1 MLSGMLRISKRLTD
15 CLKKDASDFKKRP
28 IRDYLEY

>member
-15 CLKKDASDFKKRP
+15 CLKKYTSDFQKRP
-28 IRDYLEY
+28 IREDLDY